1 MVKKNGKGKQ
11 YFYYDKGEILSEV
24 EYLNGK
30 INVKVKVY
38 HKNGIMRLEGDY
50 LKWNNFCI
58 MIEGKLY

>member
-1 MVKKNGKGKQ
+1 MFEGEYLNGKKNGKGKQ

-38 HKNGIMRLEGDY
+38 HKNGIMWLEGDY
-50 LKWNNFCI
+50 LK
-58 MIEGKLY
+58 